1 MKKKRIKWKTTRIIC
16 FFTLTMSFVTFVSVI
31 GFFLLDIGPRIEMKQ
46 QAVFDTVDREIFD
59 IVNDDELSFQRLD
72 SYRIDGYTII
82 IFDAQQNT
90 IYPIQQPITAKNGE
104 LIHLTNGY
112 QSTFDTNG
120 YKVYVSYPVQISAV
134 DVKEIIWLATPFVL
148 LLVSLL
154 TLAGSGLYT
163 YLYRNEKSKLASVFH
178 MMEKNIPY
186 EEIHDVNTMIKLH
199 DYLVIETQ
207 VTALYQQLQCAQ
219 RAALEQVQQ
228 IKQLELEKKT
238 LLEGFTHE
246 MKTPIMASQL
256 LLANVRDDSLSEEQQ
271 ESLLATENELKKLQQ
286 LIKEILFVFHNQ
298 QAHDDQP
305 LSVREMIDHLIEEYE
320 VLWSDKGLR
329 IEIDQQQEL
338 TFFYHPKL
346 AKKIFS
352 NLLSNAIFHS
362 PPNSVVT
369 IILTNKQLT
378 IKNPIKKTGPLKH
391 SDLAKPF
398 FSYGEEAGTGLGLY
412 IVKTMLKHSHYG
424 FTFDC
429 QKDFTVS
436 IYKKQD

>member
-1 MKKKRIKWKTTRIIC
+1 MTFAII
-16 FFTLTMSFVTFVSVI
+16 V
-31 GFFLLDIGPRIEMKQ
+31 GFFLLNIGPQIEKKQ
-46 QAVFDTVDREIFD
+46 QAVFDTAVRAIFD

-72 SYRIDGYTII
+72 SYRIDGYTVI

-90 IYPIQQPITAKNGE
+90 VYPIQQPITAKNGE

-134 DVKEIIWLATPFVL
+134 DVKEIIWLTTPSVL
-148 LLVSLL
+148 LLVCLL
-154 TLAGSGLYT
+154 TLGGCGLYT
-163 YLYRNEKSKLASVFH
+163 FLYRHEKNKLDAVFQ

-186 EEIHDVNTMIKLH
+186 EEIRDVNTMIKLH

-207 VTALYQQLQCAQ
+207 VMTLYRQLQCAQ
-219 RAALEQVQQ
+219 RAALDQVQQ

-256 LLANVRDDSLSEEQQ
+256 LLANVRDDSLSKEQQ

-298 QAHDDQP
+298 QVHDDQP
-305 LSVREMIDHLIEEYE
+305 LSVREMIDRLIEEYD
-320 VLWSDKGLR
+320 VLWKDKGLQ

-362 PPNSVVT
+362 PANSVIT

-378 IKNPIKKTGPLKH
+378 IKNSVKKALPMKR

-398 FSYGEEAGTGLGLY
+398 FSYGEDAGTGLGLY
-412 IVKTMLKHSHYG
+412 IVKTMLKHSRYG
-424 FTFDC
+424 LTFDY
-429 QKDFTVS
+429 QKDFIVT
-436 IYKKQD
+436 IYQKQD

>member
-1 MKKKRIKWKTTRIIC
+1 
-16 FFTLTMSFVTFVSVI
+16 MSFVTFAIIV
-31 GFFLLDIGPRIEMKQ
+31 GFFILNIGPQIEKKQ
-46 QAVFDTVDREIFD
+46 QAVFDTAVRGIFD
-59 IVNDDELSFQRLD
+59 IVKDDELSFQRLD
-72 SYRIDGYTII
+72 GYRIDGYTVI

-134 DVKEIIWLATPFVL
+134 DVKEIIWLTTPFVL
-148 LLVSLL
+148 LLVCLL
-154 TLAGSGLYT
+154 TLAGCGLYT
-163 YLYRNEKSKLASVFH
+163 YLYCHEKNKLDTVFQ
-178 MMEKNIPY
+178 MMKKNIPY

-207 VTALYQQLQCAQ
+207 VMTLYRQLQCAQ
-219 RAALEQVQQ
+219 RAALDQVQQ

-256 LLANVRDDSLSEEQQ
+256 LLANVRDDSLSKEQQ

-298 QAHDDQP
+298 QNSHEEPVELRQ
-305 LSVREMIDHLIEEYE
+305 LLEQLVSEYE
-320 VLWSDKGLR
+320 VLWKDKDLT
-329 IEIDQQQEL
+329 ITIQEQQAFL
-338 TFFYHPKL
+338 FNYHPKL
-346 AKKIFS
+346 TKKIFS

-362 PPNSVVT
+362 PPASKIT
-369 IILTNKQLT
+369 LIIKDKHVSISNQIKHHSSLDLSQL
-378 IKNPIKKTGPLKH
+378 
-391 SDLAKPF
+391 DKPF
-398 FSYGEEAGTGLGLY
+398 FSYGEDAGTGLGLY
-412 IVKTMLKHSHYG
+412 IVKMMLKQSPYTSSYS
-424 FTFDC
+424 FNRL
-429 QKDFTVS
+429 FTVT
-436 IYKKQD
+436 IYEK